1 MKKKNKIITGISL
14 VLTMA
19 AMVLFFLKKK
29 KDTGEVPP
37 KKAPQL
43 PIDNPGEQSEFTTS
57 ASESEV
63 G

>member
-1 MKKKNKIITGISL
+1 MNNRNKILIGVGVALATI
-14 VLTMA
+14 A
-19 AMVLFFLKKK
+19 AMFFFLKKNGN
-29 KDTGEVPP
+29 TTEQPP

>member
-1 MKKKNKIITGISL
+1 MNNRNKILIGVGVALATI
-14 VLTMA
+14 A
-19 AMVLFFLKKK
+19 AMFFFLKKN
-29 KDTGEVPP
+29 DNTTEQPP

>member
-1 MKKKNKIITGISL
+1 MKKNIKILLGITVGL
-14 VLTMA
+14 ATA
-19 AMVLFFLKKK
+19 AVFFLLKKK
-29 KDTGEVPP
+29 KDIGEMAP

>member
-1 MKKKNKIITGISL
+1 MKKKNKIFAGIS
-14 VLTMA
+14 VLLA
-19 AMVLFFLKKK
+19 AAAVVLFFLKKK
-29 KDTGEVPP
+29 NDLAEMPP